1 MPHTAIKM
9 LAVAAC
15 LSIASGAHAATVYKT
30 TLAGANENP
39 ANASPGTGQATLTFD
54 TAAHTMTLS
63 VTFQGLTAPTTA
75 AHIHCCAAP
84 PNNVGVA
91 TMPPSFVGFPAGV
104 VSGSYM
110 NVFDLTQL
118 SSYNAPFVA
127 GSGGTAA
134 SAEAALLAGL
144 NAGQAYFNLHTT
156 AFPGGEIRGH
166 FAVVPEP
173 GTWALMIT
181 GFGFVGA
188 AARRR
193 RASLLGRAAV

>member
-1 MPHTAIKM
+1 MSHTAIKL
-9 LAVAAC
+9 LAIAAC
-15 LSIASGAHAATVYKT
+15 LSIAGGAQAATVYKT
-30 TLAGANENP
+30 TLAGTNENP

-63 VTFQGLTAPTTA
+63 VTFQDLTAPTVA

-84 PNNVGVA
+84 PTNAGVA
-91 TMPPSFVGFPAGV
+91 TTTPSFIGFPIGV
-104 VSGSYM
+104 TSGNYL

-118 SSYNAPFVA
+118 SSYNTPFVN

-134 SAEAALLAGL
+134 TAEAALFAGL
-144 NAGQAYFNLHTT
+144 NSGQAYLNLHTT

-166 FAVVPEP
+166 FAAVPEP

-181 GFGFVGA
+181 GFGLVGA

-193 RASLLGRAAV
+193 RTALMSPLAG

>member
-1 MPHTAIKM
+1 
-9 LAVAAC
+9 
-15 LSIASGAHAATVYKT
+15 
-30 TLAGANENP
+30 
-39 ANASPGTGQATLTFD
+39 
-54 TAAHTMTLS
+54 MTLS

-144 NAGQAYFNLHTT
+144 NAGQAYFNRTPPR
-156 AFPGGEIRGH
+156 FP
-166 FAVVPEP
+166 AVRY
-173 GTWALMIT
+173 
-181 GFGFVGA
+181 A
-188 AARRR
+188 AI
-193 RASLLGRAAV
+193 SP